1 MTKITP
7 PRFKFLLAA
16 SAIAALLPLRADAI
30 GLGRVVSDPVMGKP
44 LALEIPLLDAGTSLS
59 VDCFQLQPHPSGSDS
74 LFYPRRAKLDYVKKE
89 DGTAVLQLR
98 GPEFLQPIIEFRIG
112 IGCGHAVA
120 RDYVQFLA
128 PGNEL
133 RYEPV
138 ALNLPASPAAN
149 PGAGQTLTAAPP
161 RAVAETAPR
170 PARPGPSLEQMAGSR
185 FPEDAARREQFKRFM
200 REINPQELNGVSDE
214 TPIALDVNLRFPD
227 EKAEK
232 ANTAAVAVTQ
242 VPAAPPVEKTQ
253 QPVEKK
259 TAVVKSADKKP
270 LQKKPVAA
278 RPEAVSKPVAP
289 PVTPPVVDAAPP
301 KAAEKPAGDRLSIS
315 SGAGAEG
322 AKAPVGSAEGALQEK
337 AGASFAAQDEMAAQ
351 LARTEA
357 SYNELKDLIKG
368 MESRMAA
375 LEQERQRL
383 QQESLK
389 KSDLSV
395 LEIAL
400 MILGGGLLG
409 AAGMNLAQRRRRESY
424 SPLPLDIGHP
434 GK

>member
-44 LALEIPLLDAGTSLS
+44 LVLEIPLLDAGASLS

-89 DGTAVLQLR
+89 DGAAVLQLR

-120 RDYVQFLA
+120 RDYVLFLA

-149 PGAGQTLTAAPP
+149 PGAGQTLIAAPP

-200 REINPQELNGVSDE
+200 REINPQELNGVGDE

-227 EKAEK
+227 EKGEK
-232 ANTAAVAVTQ
+232 ANTAAV
-242 VPAAPPVEKTQ
+242 
-253 QPVEKK
+253 EKK
-259 TAVVKSADKKP
+259 PVSVKSADNKPLEKKP
-270 LQKKPVAA
+270 AA
-278 RPEAVSKPVAP
+278 AKHEAVNKPVAP
-289 PVTPPVVDAAPP
+289 PVIPPVVDAAPP